1 MHSLGGGGCLN
12 LFDLKDENTNKRVAS
27 NKRESINLASADLN
41 HELICNQMQPNGAE
55 SATKSLSA
63 WVLQVVQLEN
73 VVRYQ
78 HSTPL
83 VCAGKG

>member
-1 MHSLGGGGCLN
+1 MSGGGGCLN

-41 HELICNQMQPNGAE
+41 HELICNQMQPNGTE

-73 VVRYQ
+73 VVKYQ